1 MYVSRH
7 YKATDAALLNYCPVA
22 KIRSNQVFMYCCTAY
37 PMYCCTTAVQYLQR
51 QLGLHNVHVTVHH
64 LGDAVLHL
72 WMCMIGLCFISDLV
86 IDRMG
91 YCI

>member
-1 MYVSRH
+1 
-7 YKATDAALLNYCPVA
+7 
-22 KIRSNQVFMYCCTAY
+22 
-37 PMYCCTTAVQYLQR
+37 MYCCTTAVQYLQR